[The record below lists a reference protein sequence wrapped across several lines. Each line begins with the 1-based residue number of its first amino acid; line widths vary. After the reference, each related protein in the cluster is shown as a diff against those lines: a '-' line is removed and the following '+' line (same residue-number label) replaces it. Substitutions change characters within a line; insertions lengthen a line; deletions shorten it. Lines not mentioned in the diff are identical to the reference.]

1 MSVCERAISN
11 NNNNNND
18 DDGNDDDGND
28 DDGNDDDGN
37 DDDDVDVNNNNDPES
52 TAKDASLPA
61 SGTVPLPCGW
71 GHPRESHRGDRRQV
85 EISGRNE
92 E

>member
-1 MSVCERAISN
+1 MHTRFFSLHHETKPKTKYAK
-11 NNNNNND
+11 
-18 DDGNDDDGND
+18 
-28 DDGNDDDGN
+28 
-37 DDDDVDVNNNNDPES
+37 VNPNGSAPDHKS

-71 GHPRESHRGDRRQV
+71 GHQQPERKSWMGLTP
-85 EISGRNE
+85 GGNFGE